1 MIEDPGPLAEMR
13 GNPVSN
19 FLAGKY
25 NMKIL
30 DEDTT
35 LYRSG
40 KKGGLTILG
49 EEQNALGQWF
59 TREPAESV
67 AKVQIDSAVK
77 AQWIDPKTGVL
88 TGTSPIESNIRNKN
102 S

>member
-1 MIEDPGPLAEMR
+1 MIENPGPLAEMR

-25 NMKIL
+25 NVKIL

-49 EEQNALGQWF
+49 EEQNALG
-59 TREPAESV
+59 
-67 AKVQIDSAVK
+67 
-77 AQWIDPKTGVL
+77 
-88 TGTSPIESNIRNKN
+88 
-102 S
+102 